1 MLVQQDNGVYPMA
14 LQHMQHMAAGA
25 AAGIMEHVAMY
36 PVDTIKTRMQALSH
50 PGQRLHRSSVTDA
63 IQAVVRR
70 EGIGGLYR
78 GVGAVALGAGPAHA
92 LYFAVYEHA
101 KDWLGG
107 NAEGHHPVATA
118 TAGISATLVNEAVMT
133 PVDVVKQRLQ
143 ASMASS
149 GVVGQTSVLFT
160 KHSH

>member
-1 MLVQQDNGVYPMA
+1 MYQKDEPSG
-14 LQHMQHMAAGA
+14 
-25 AAGIMEHVAMY
+25 GICCCAYRWVNECHV
-36 PVDTIKTRMQALSH
+36 VCWFR
-50 PGQRLHRSSVTDA
+50 
-63 IQAVVRR
+63 
-70 EGIGGLYR
+70 
-78 GVGAVALGAGPAHA
+78 PAHA